1 MGNQT
6 PAVLCPPMPS
16 TAPDPLADVLRRALE
31 KPPELVPGLERQPYR
46 SGDVERARLR
56 RKYRR

>member
-1 MGNQT
+1 
-6 PAVLCPPMPS
+6 MPS